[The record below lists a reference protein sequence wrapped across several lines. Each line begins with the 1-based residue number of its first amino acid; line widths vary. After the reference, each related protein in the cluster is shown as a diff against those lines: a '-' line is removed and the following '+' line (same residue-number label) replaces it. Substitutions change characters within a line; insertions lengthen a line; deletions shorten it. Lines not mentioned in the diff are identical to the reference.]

1 MHNTAAA
8 AAAAQM
14 GVFVK
19 YDIYEA
25 NFESKLKGA
34 SRAASYPSVY
44 YFPLRLVALPFIS
57 SLSKQNAKK
66 TNPAIHPGYP
76 PHPT

>member
-8 AAAAQM
+8 AAQM
-14 GVFVK
+14 GVSLK
-19 YDIYEA
+19 YEA
-25 NFESKLKGA
+25 TFESKLKGA

-44 YFPLRLVALPFIS
+44 YFPLRLVALPSVS
-57 SLSKQNAKK
+57 SLSNKAKRK
-66 TNPAIHPGYP
+66 KNEILRFTQGTP

>member
-8 AAAAQM
+8 AAQM
-14 GVFVK
+14 GVSLK
-19 YDIYEA
+19 YEA
-25 NFESKLKGA
+25 TFESKLKGA

-44 YFPLRLVALPFIS
+44 YFPLRLVALPSVS

-66 TNPAIHPGYP
+66 TKSCDSPRVP
-76 PHPT
+76 PHIPHSI